1 MKLNITESATK
12 QLMDSGIKQMKVF
25 ISGFG

>member
-1 MKLNITESATK
+1 MKLNISKSAME
-12 QLMDSGIKQMKVF
+12 QIISSGMKQMKVF

>member
-1 MKLNITESATK
+1 MILNITESAMK
-12 QLMDSGIKQMKVF
+12 QLTDLGIKQMKVF